1 MTEQDARTALRRLAA
16 DVRKH
21 YGERLRGVYL
31 VDAKDLYDD
40 EDAADL
46 ETVIVLADGE
56 WRSMDE
62 RMALVDMTYDILL
75 DTELYI
81 RALPV
86 SLSDWMDPAAARRPQ
101 LDTGP
106 QRKGRAD
113 HGGGVN
119 VFWAKAVAASQAAR
133 LLYEHG
139 YPDGAANRAYY
150 AMFHAARVALASLDS
165 AGRIEAPSN
174 NDQALLEAFR
184 AGTRC

>member
-86 SLSDWMDPAAARRPQ
+86 SLSDWLDPAAADDPSWI
-101 LDTGP
+101 LAL
-106 QRKGRAD
+106 KE
-113 HGGGVN
+113 
-119 VFWAKAVAASQAAR
+119 KAEPIMEAA
-133 LLYEHG
+133 
-139 YPDGAANRAYY
+139 
-150 AMFHAARVALASLDS
+150 
-165 AGRIEAPSN
+165 
-174 NDQALLEAFR
+174 
-184 AGTRC
+184 